1 MEIIILFALLL
12 IFYVV
17 YTLFSR
23 ETFISSSE
31 TKINKDIHKYYTRK
45 RSGGFSWNKYRDSEK
60 SYDKFK
66 VGNSSYN

>member
-1 MEIIILFALLL
+1 MELIVLFALLL
-12 IFYVV
+12 ILYVV

-31 TKINKDIHKYYTRK
+31 NRINTDIHNYYTRK
-45 RSGGFSWNKYRDSEK
+45 RGGGLSWNNYRDSEK